1 MQMKI
6 RNNISI
12 TLEAQEIKILELTT
26 HILQEVVDNVPIG
39 IHTGNTKASR
49 LVGNLAEAIG
59 IIEQFIKYQTFG
71 EENTD
76 NHILLAKAG
85 NDINVIERWT

>member
-1 MQMKI
+1 MKI

-39 IHTGNTKASR
+39 IHTGNTKVSR
-49 LVGNLAEAIG
+49 LVGNLEEAIG
-59 IIEQFIKYQTFG
+59 IIEEFTKYHTIG

-85 NDINVIERWT
+85 NDINVIEKWT